1 MLVALVALGWLLSRV
16 VHDDGLGRADA
27 GLSRWLAGERSA
39 DLNTLT
45 RWTTRSET
53 ITVTVLAVLTV
64 AISALVWR
72 RSRERMLVAVAR
84 PSSANPDATLRIT
97 GGSEIS
103 DC

>member
-45 RWTTRSET
+45 R
-53 ITVTVLAVLTV
+53 
-64 AISALVWR
+64 
-72 RSRERMLVAVAR
+72 
-84 PSSANPDATLRIT
+84 
-97 GGSEIS
+97 
-103 DC
+103 